1 MFEMLN
7 LWRPWD
13 EDGGDEKGKSPV
25 QVKRADCEVYNILF
39 EMTTSVEPSV
49 PSIIFLQLY
58 FAPCLKCFF
67 SLAYANK
74 KFEARV

>member
-1 MFEMLN
+1 MEVMRKESRLI
-7 LWRPWD
+7 
-13 EDGGDEKGKSPV
+13 